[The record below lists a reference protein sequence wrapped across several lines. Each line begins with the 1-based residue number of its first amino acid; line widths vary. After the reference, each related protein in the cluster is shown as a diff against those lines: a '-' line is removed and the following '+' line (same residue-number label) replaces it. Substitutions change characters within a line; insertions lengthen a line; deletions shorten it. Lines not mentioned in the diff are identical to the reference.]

1 MDRTELERLLRK
13 WGHVFGEKA
22 PSEWDE
28 DRSGYTHPIARVSEH
43 APGGEDKRIATH
55 RAGQARRR
63 FMGEK
68 AGLQS
73 IRGGKVVTVS
83 APAWA
88 VETVSGNETRSGHK
102 PWHPDH
108 EAEMIDLAW
117 LSLHR
122 FDRRQAVVLKIEY
135 CTRGKQKE
143 KAERSGRILNE
154 QLKLRRYRLE
164 LDYARAWMLGR
175 LTKPV
180 AA

>member
-22 PSEWDE
+22 PSEWQE
-28 DRSGYTHPIARVSEH
+28 DHSGYTHPIARVSEH

-63 FMGEK
+63 FMGK
-68 AGLQS
+68 QAGLKS
-73 IRGGKVVTVS
+73 VRGGKVISVS

-88 VETVSGNETRSGHK
+88 VAMVSAHETRGGHK
-102 PWHPDH
+102 PWHPES
-108 EAEMIDLAW
+108 EAEAVDLAW
-117 LSLHR
+117 LALYR
-122 FDRRQAVVLKIEY
+122 FDNRQAVVLKIEY
-135 CTRGKQKE
+135 CTRGRQAE
-143 KAERSGRILNE
+143 KCERCGRLLNE
-154 QLKLRRYRLE
+154 KLKLRRYRLE